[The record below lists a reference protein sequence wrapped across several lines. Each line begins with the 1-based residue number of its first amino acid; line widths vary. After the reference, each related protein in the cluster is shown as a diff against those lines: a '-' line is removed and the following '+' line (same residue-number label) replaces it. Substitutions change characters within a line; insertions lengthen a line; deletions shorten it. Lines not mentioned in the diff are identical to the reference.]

1 MNERA
6 LVLTEYDRLE
16 CQVQQSIAIC
26 NGDAVQALRA
36 SLVANA
42 FLEAQIEELKAG
54 VRDGKTKKPIGR
66 EVVGLG

>member
-1 MNERA
+1 MNKRA
-6 LVLTEYDRLE
+6 LVLTEYDKLE

-42 FLEAQIEELKAG
+42 FLEAQIEELKVQVSAG
-54 VRDGKTKKPIGR
+54 YSRGKIRKADKSA
-66 EVVGLG
+66 